1 VAVAVD
7 AATDAAKN
15 GPLPDP
21 AAAFTDV
28 WADGGNSWRN

>member
-21 AAAFTDV
+21 AVAFTDV